1 MEDNCRRIDDIKEE
15 KLLVITI
22 LRGKGTKEDRCRHV
36 KQYYQ
41 KQENGMYILL
51 FEDDPCK

>member
-1 MEDNCRRIDDIKEE
+1 MQDNCRRIDDIREE
-15 KLLVITI
+15 VLVVITI
-22 LRGKGTKEDRCRHV
+22 LRGIGTKDDMCRRV

-41 KQENGMYILL
+41 KQENGCYQLL